1 MTSVEVRSYPGAAG
15 AGTMEW
21 SGGLDSNQCHREQ
34 AWNATKQLETTDAAE
49 IQD

>member
-1 MTSVEVRSYPGAAG
+1 MFRAALYPSAAR
-15 AGTMEW
+15 TRVMEW

-34 AWNATKQLETTDAAE
+34 PWNTMKQLETTDAAE